1 MKENNNKKNHYLP
14 PFIALCVM
22 GMLCFLPMVSI
33 AFVNEQLHN
42 SIFNLIALLLL
53 SILLILLLVAI
64 GGRKF
69 GPWFGAI
76 YQLFLPAELASVIIA
91 KSPITF
97 GLVQSAFQTNI
108 GEASE
113 LAGLFFLVVIITLF
127 SWAIYL
133 WAWISWN
140 KGNKQISKW
149 FRLGVIILFAVYSI
163 GIFAKMYLISNSN
176 NSVYERIDD
185 AIDSTRSKYIK
196 VFPYDIFYNTFY
208 YIRTANKEKKYSALI
223 GDGKFEIISS
233 PASNGFRPVVVFV
246 IGEAGNVSHWQLF
259 GYERQT
265 TPLLSKRKNLIFFK
279 DILSSAN
286 LTSISLPMLI
296 SRSTPDDFTR
306 WQNEGTLIHLFKK
319 AGYSTAWLG
328 NQALNFPIVQVV
340 LKIIDYHFYS
350 GNEVDSL
357 SSYDEILLPKMEE
370 YLQSV
375 VKENKGAF
383 AVVHT
388 MGSHFFYDARYPQ
401 KFDIYKP
408 NIRNLST
415 IEALNSKYYNERINS
430 YDNTIVY
437 TDYILDKMISQI
449 DSLSCPA
456 VLVYIADHG
465 EALGEI
471 NPSHKLHGS
480 QKPLR
485 DELEI
490 PLLIAYNRS
499 YAEQNKFLI
508 SVLEQHI
515 NLPISATD
523 VPALLVRLAG
533 IESPQFP
540 VSLGDKDF
548 HSQPRY
554 YLTPRLQLYSE
565 D

>member
-1 MKENNNKKNHYLP
+1 MKENNKTKIYYLP
-14 PFIALCVM
+14 PYIALCVM
-22 GMLCFLPMVSI
+22 GMLCFLPMVGI
-33 AFVNEQLHN
+33 TFVNEQLHN
-42 SIFNLIALLLL
+42 SLFNVVALLLL
-53 SILLILLLVAI
+53 SVLLILLLVAI

-69 GPWFGAI
+69 TPWFGAI
-76 YQLFLPAELASVIIA
+76 YQLFLPVELASVIIA

-97 GLVQSAFQTNI
+97 GLIQATFQTNL
-108 GEASE
+108 GEAIE
-113 LAGLFFLVVIITLF
+113 LAGMFILIGGITLF
-127 SWAIYL
+127 SWTIYL

-140 KGNKQISKW
+140 KGNKQIPKW
-149 FRLGVIILFAVYSI
+149 FRLGAFVLFAVYSI
-163 GIFAKMYLISNSN
+163 GIFLKMYLIANPN

-185 AIDSTRSKYIK
+185 AIESTRSKYIK

-208 YIRTANKEKKYSALI
+208 YIRTVHKEKKYSALI
-223 GDGKFEIISS
+223 GEGKFEITASS
-233 PASNGFRPVVVFV
+233 APNGFKPVVVLV

-259 GYERQT
+259 GYKRQT
-265 TPLLSKRKNLIFFK
+265 TPLLSKRKNLILFE
-279 DILSSAN
+279 DVLSSAN
-286 LTSISLPMLI
+286 LTSISLPMII
-296 SRSTPDDFTR
+296 SRSTPNDFTR

-350 GNEVDSL
+350 GNEVNSL
-357 SSYDEILLPKMEE
+357 SSYDEILLPKLET

-408 NIRNLST
+408 NIRNLSS
-415 IEALNSKYYNERINS
+415 IEALNSKYHNERINS

-437 TDYILDKMISQI
+437 TDYILDKIISQI
-449 DSLSCPA
+449 DSLSHPA

-480 QKPLR
+480 QSPLR
-485 DELEI
+485 DELEV
-490 PLLIAYNRS
+490 PFLIAYNSS

-508 SVLEQHI
+508 SILEQHT

-523 VPALLVRLAG
+523 IPALLVRLAG

-540 VSLGDKDF
+540 VSVGDKYF
-548 HSQPRY
+548 RSQHRY
-554 YLTPRLQLYSE
+554 YLTPRLQLHSE

>member
-1 MKENNNKKNHYLP
+1 MKENNNKKNHCLP

-22 GMLCFLPMVSI
+22 GMLCFFPMVSI

-140 KGNKQISKW
+140 EGNKQISKW
-149 FRLGVIILFAVYSI
+149 FRLGVFVLFLFYSI
-163 GIFAKMYLISNSN
+163 GIFAKMYLISNTN

-196 VFPYDIFYNTFY
+196 VFPYDIFYNTIR
-208 YIRTANKEKKYSALI
+208 YIKIRHKEKIYSELI
-223 GDGKFEIISS
+223 GDGKFDIISS
-233 PASNGFRPVVVFV
+233 PEENLCPIVVFV
-246 IGEAGNVSHWQLF
+246 IGEASNVSHWQLF
-259 GYERQT
+259 GYKRQT
-265 TPLLSKRKNLIFFK
+265 TPFLSKRKNIILFE
-279 DILSSAN
+279 DVLSSAN
-286 LTSISLPMLI
+286 LTSICLPMLI
-296 SRSTPDDFTR
+296 SRSTPKDFTK
-306 WQNEGTLIHLFKK
+306 WQKEGTLMHLFKK
-319 AGYSTAWLG
+319 AGFYTAWLG
-328 NQALNFPIVQVV
+328 NQSSQIPIVQVI
-340 LKIIDYHFYS
+340 LKCSDYQFHSGKEIDSF
-350 GNEVDSL
+350 
-357 SSYDEILLPKMEE
+357 SSYDEILLPKMET
-370 YLQSV
+370 YLQSID
-375 VKENKGAF
+375 KENRGAF
-383 AVVHT
+383 VVVHT

-408 NIRNLST
+408 NIRNLSS

-437 TDYILDKMISQI
+437 TDYILDKMIFQI
-449 DSLSCPA
+449 DSLSHPA

-480 QKPLR
+480 QNPLR
-485 DELEI
+485 DELEV
-490 PLLIAYNRS
+490 PLLIAYNSS

-508 SVLEQHI
+508 SILEQHKR
-515 NLPISATD
+515 LPISATD

-533 IESPQFP
+533 VISPQFP
-540 VSLGDKDF
+540 VSVGDKYF
-548 HSQPRY
+548 RSQHRY
-554 YLTPRLQLYSE
+554 YLTPRLQLHSE